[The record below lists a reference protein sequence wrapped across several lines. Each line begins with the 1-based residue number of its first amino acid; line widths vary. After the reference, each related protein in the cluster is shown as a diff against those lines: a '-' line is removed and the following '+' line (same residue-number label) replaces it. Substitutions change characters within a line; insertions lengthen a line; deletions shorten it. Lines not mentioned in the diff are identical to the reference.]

1 MTMVARAES
10 LHDELVRLR
19 RDIHLHPELAFQEF
33 RTAALVADTLA
44 EVGGYAIRTGVG
56 RTGVVAELGDDGP
69 IIAIR
74 ADMDALPIRELNDV
88 GYCSTSD
95 GIMHACGHDAH
106 TAILLGVAQL
116 LKQSYLEDAWQGRV
130 RLLFQPAEEAF
141 DENGISGATAMIEDG
156 ALENVDAV
164 IALHVS
170 SDQPSGHF
178 HFQDGFS
185 LAAVDSF
192 DAWIFGDGGHGAYPH
207 TGADPLFMLA
217 PILSSIYAIP
227 SRKINPLHSV
237 VVSLGMIQGG
247 SATNVIPDR
256 VHLAGT
262 LRSHHPETRQQLRAE
277 LDNALKLSELMGGR
291 YELSITHGY
300 PSMFNAAEVNDWM
313 RRTTS
318 DLYGEDVVV
327 NTEFGMGAEDFAY
340 MTQAARGAMFM
351 LGAAV
356 PEGPARHHHTCTFDI
371 DEAVLAKGA
380 AVLAETARRY
390 LMGAPLG
397 EIG

>member
-1 MTMVARAES
+1 MTMVERAES
-10 LHDELVRLR
+10 LQPELVRLR
-19 RDIHLHPELAFQEF
+19 RDIHLHPELAFQEV

-44 EVGGYAIRTGVG
+44 EVGGYSIRTGVG

-74 ADMDALPIRELNDV
+74 ADMDALPIHEVNNVAYR
-88 GYCSTSD
+88 STHN
-95 GIMHACGHDAH
+95 GVMHACGHDAH

-116 LKQSYLEDAWQGRV
+116 LKQSYVEEQWQGRL

-141 DENGISGATAMIEDG
+141 DENGISGATAMIDDG

-164 IALHVS
+164 IALHVA

-192 DAWIFGDGGHGAYPH
+192 EAWIFGDGGHGAYPH

-217 PILSSIYAIP
+217 PILSSLYAIP
-227 SRKINPLHSV
+227 SRKINPLHAV
-237 VVSLGMIQGG
+237 VVSLGMIHGG
-247 SATNVIPDR
+247 SATNVIPDQ

-262 LRSHHPETRQQLRAE
+262 LRSHHPETREQLRRE
-277 LDNALKLSELMGGR
+277 VENALKLSELMGGR
-291 YELSITHGY
+291 YQLAITHGY
-300 PSMFNAAEVNDWM
+300 PSMFNTAEVNDWM
-313 RRTTS
+313 RQTTR
-318 DLYGEDVVV
+318 DLFGESAVID
-327 NTEFGMGAEDFAY
+327 TQFGMGAEDFAY
-340 MTQAARGAMFM
+340 MTEAAKGAMFM

-356 PEGPARHHHTCTFDI
+356 ADGPARHHHTSTFDI
-371 DEAVLAKGA
+371 DEAVLSKGA

-390 LMGAPLG
+390 LTATY
-397 EIG
+397 